1 MSSIETNPLVGIVVG
16 SKSDLPVIQ
25 DAIQT
30 LRDFGVSHELSIT
43 SAHRTPET
51 TREYAVTAEDRG
63 LLILIAAA
71 GGAAALPGM
80 IAAYTRLPVIGIPI
94 KTETLGGQDSLYSM
108 VQMPPGIPVAVVAI
122 NGAKNAA
129 LLAIEILALQDKSLK
144 RLITEFR
151 AVQQNK
157 IILDNERIQL

>member
-25 DAIQT
+25 DAVQT
-30 LRDFGVSHELSIT
+30 LRDFGVPHELSIT